1 MSFENRET
9 AAYQLLNKLMPYKGK
24 NPLVAGIPRGAMPMA
39 KIIAEGLQGELS
51 TVLVHKIPAP
61 DNQEFAIGCVGLSG
75 KIQSLSH
82 AQIYSTE
89 TYLEAAAQ
97 KQLKVLKERQKL
109 YGLHELNYKNRV
121 VIIVDDG
128 IATGATTICAV
139 GEVRSQSPEKIILA
153 TPVSSIDAAEKIKSL
168 VEELVVLDL
177 PEMMFS
183 IGEFY
188 ESFPQVSDH
197 EVIAMLKGT

>member
-1 MSFENRET
+1 MTLKNRET
-9 AAYQLLNKLMPYKGK
+9 AAQELLNKLMTYKGK

-39 KIIAEGLQGELS
+39 KIIADGLRGELS

-61 DNQEFAIGCVGLSG
+61 DNPEFAIGCVGLSG

-82 AQIYSTE
+82 AKTYGTE
-89 TYLEAAAQ
+89 AYIEAAAQ
-97 KQLKVLKERQKL
+97 KQLKVLRQRQEL
-109 YGLHELNYKNRV
+109 YGLNNLNYKGRV

-128 IATGATTICAV
+128 IATGATTICAIQ
-139 GEVRSQSPEKIILA
+139 EVRSQSPERIILA
-153 TPVSSIDAAEKIKSL
+153 TPVSSIDAAEQIRPL
-168 VEELVVLDL
+168 VEELVVLYL

-188 ESFPQVSDH
+188 QSFPQVSDH
-197 EVIAMLKGT
+197 EVIAMLRGD

>member
-1 MSFENRET
+1 MNFENRET

-39 KIIAEGLQGELS
+39 KIIADGLQGELS
-51 TVLVHKIPAP
+51 AVLVHKIPAP
-61 DNQEFAIGCVGLSG
+61 GNQEFAIGCVGLSG
-75 KIQSLSH
+75 KIHSLSH
-82 AQIYSTE
+82 AKTYGTE
-89 TYLEAAAQ
+89 TYIEAAAQ
-97 KQLKVLKERQKL
+97 KQLKVLRERQKL
-109 YGLHELNYKNRV
+109 YGLHELNYKDRV

-139 GEVRSQSPEKIILA
+139 QEVRSQSPEKIILA
-153 TPVSSIDAAEKIKSL
+153 TPVSSADAAEQIRPL
-168 VEELVVLDL
+168 VEELVVLYL
-177 PEMMFS
+177 PPMMFS

-197 EVIAMLKGT
+197 EVIAMLKRV